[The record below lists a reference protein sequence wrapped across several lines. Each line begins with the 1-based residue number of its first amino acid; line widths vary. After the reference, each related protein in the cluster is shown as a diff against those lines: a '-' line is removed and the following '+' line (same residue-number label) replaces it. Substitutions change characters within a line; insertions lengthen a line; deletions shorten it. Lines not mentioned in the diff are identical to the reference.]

1 MSELK
6 AKDVMTTRVVT
17 VREDMT
23 LTELGDVL
31 VENEISGA
39 PVVDEHGQ
47 LTGVVS
53 VQDLVRQ
60 SSAEGNLASESGS
73 PEFFVRG
80 WEEQYSPEELRR
92 LQVRKSDVTVR
103 DVMTP
108 AVFTVSEEDLID
120 DVAQTLVQAHIHRVL
135 VTRDSVLVGIISS
148 LDLLRAYLEE
158 GVPAP

>member
-23 LTELGDVL
+23 LSELGDVL
-31 VENEISGA
+31 IENEISGA

-60 SSAEGNLASESGS
+60 TAAEGNLAGEGGN

-80 WEEQYSPEELRR
+80 WEEQYSPDELRR

-158 GVPAP
+158 GVPTA

>member
-17 VREDMT
+17 VREELT
-23 LTELGDVL
+23 LAELADVL
-31 VENEISGA
+31 IENEISGA

-47 LTGVVS
+47 LSGVVS

-60 SSAEGNLASESGS
+60 TSAEGDLAAETGS

-80 WEEQYSPEELRR
+80 WEEQYSPDDIRR

-135 VTRDSVLVGIISS
+135 VTRDSLLVGIISS

-158 GVPAP
+158 GVSAV